1 VISVAIMAHPARRER
16 ALELADVTDATIVW
30 DRLGDEWDTGARALH
45 EFDPCATHHIVL
57 QDDAVPVAGFRE
69 HAERAIA
76 ARWMDPISFYLGTSR
91 PPQWQANVDRA
102 TAAAEAESLA
112 WLTAEQLLHG
122 VALAVPVDDVA
133 PMLTWCSRSTLPYDE
148 RIGAWYRTQARRIA
162 YTWPSLVD
170 HADDGTLVQHADH
183 RPRRRPRVA
192 RKVGVPATWHTPA
205 AHIGTPEAA
214 WPAASATVSATAPTV
229 ASATH

>member
-1 VISVAIMAHPARRER
+1 MIDVVVMAHPARREQ
-16 ALELADVTDATIVW
+16 AVLLAEATDATIVW
-30 DRLGDEWDTGARALH
+30 DQLDDEWDTGARALR

-57 QDDAVPVAGFRE
+57 QDDALPVPGFIE

-76 ARWMDPISFYLGTSR
+76 ARWHDPISFYLGTSR
-91 PPQWQANVDRA
+91 PPQWQGNVDKA
-102 TAAAEAESLA
+102 TAAADAEGLA

-122 VALAVPVDDVA
+122 VAVAVPTHDITSLLA
-133 PMLTWCSRSTLPYDE
+133 WCRHSVLPYDE
-148 RIGAWYRTQARRIA
+148 RIGAWYRTQRRLIT

-205 AHIGTPEAA
+205 AHIATPEAA
-214 WPAASATVSATAPTV
+214 WPAASETVSATAPIA

>member
-1 VISVAIMAHPARRER
+1 MIDVVVMAHPARREQ
-16 ALELADVTDATIVW
+16 AFLLAEATDATIVW
-30 DRLGDEWDTGARALH
+30 DQLEDEWDTGARALR

-57 QDDAVPVAGFRE
+57 QDDAIPVPGFIE
-69 HAERAIA
+69 HAEHAIA
-76 ARWMDPISFYLGTSR
+76 ARWHDPISFYIGTSR
-91 PPQWQANVDRA
+91 PPQWQSNVDKA
-102 TAAAEAESLA
+102 TAAADAEGLA

-122 VALAVPVDDVA
+122 VAVAVPTHDIVPLLA
-133 PMLTWCSRSTLPYDE
+133 WCRHSTFPYDE
-148 RIGAWYRTQARRIA
+148 RIGAWYRTQRRLIA

-205 AHIGTPEAA
+205 AHIATPEAA